1 MPHLSPMN
9 WFMVPMLMVFTLL
22 TLSVILWWQFIPS
35 FPSHYAHAHSSPKS
49 WKWW

>member
-9 WFMVPMLMVFTLL
+9 WITMPLIMIFVLL
-22 TLSVILWWQFIPS
+22 TLVTILWWQFIPS
-35 FPSHYAHAHSSPKS
+35 FPPCAAGGDSAPKS